1 MSYSKI
7 CDKIIESPN
16 HSGKR
21 TEKINII
28 TPHIIV
34 GLASMET
41 LGNIFI
47 RPARQASSNY
57 GVCVDGIVGI
67 VDEDNRSWC
76 SSSNWND
83 QRAITIEV
91 ACENF
96 HPYKVPQYCFDDL
109 VDLCVDICKRHGFKR
124 MVNTS
129 DKTDLE
135 AKLKSKAAD
144 TVLLS
149 KHSYYANKSCPGPD
163 LGSRFDEL
171 CEKVNSALTPVV
183 QPQTPT
189 PVISEVKYTV
199 QLGAYTSLDNAN
211 KHAGIVA
218 GSYVANVD
226 GLYKVFVGSGT
237 KAEMTTL
244 KNTSHKG
251 GFVTKLPANAP
262 VSEETYKDVAA
273 LKVGDIVTLDKNAT
287 VYNSTRRFASWVYS
301 KKLYVRSINGNRIVV
316 STLKEGAVTG
326 AVDIKYIVR

>member
-1 MSYSKI
+1 MAYSKL

-21 TEKINII
+21 TEKLAII

-34 GLASMET
+34 GMASMET

-83 QRAITIEV
+83 QKAITIEV
-91 ACENF
+91 ASENY

-129 DKTDLE
+129 SKEDLE

-149 KHSYYANKSCPGPD
+149 KHNYYANKSCPGPD

-171 CEKVNSALTPVV
+171 CEKVNSALAPAA
-183 QPQTPT
+183 QPQA
-189 PVISEVKYTV
+189 PVISESKYTV
-199 QLGAYTSLDNAN
+199 QLGAYTSLENAN

-226 GLYKVFVGSGT
+226 GLYKVFTGSGT

-251 GFVTKLPANAP
+251 GFVTKLPDNINKVTPEKEP
-262 VSEETYKDVAA
+262 VKE
-273 LKVGDIVTLDKNAT
+273 LKVGDIVTLVKNAP
-287 VYNSTRRFASWVYS
+287 VYNTNRQFQSWVYN

-326 AVDIKYIVR
+326 AVDRKYIIQ

>member
-1 MSYSKI
+1 MGYVIKDKMHTPKEGGNNMAYSKL

-34 GLASMET
+34 GMATMET

-47 RPARQASSNY
+47 RPDRGASSNY

-96 HPYKVPQYCFDDL
+96 HPYKVAQYCFDDL

-129 DKTDLE
+129 SKEDLE
-135 AKLKSKAAD
+135 AKLKTKSED
-144 TVLLS
+144 TILLS
-149 KHSYYANKSCPGPD
+149 KHNYFANTSCPGPD
-163 LGSRFDEL
+163 LSSRFDEL
-171 CEKVNSALTPVV
+171 ATLVTERLSQEVEDKEEIKT
-183 QPQTPT
+183 
-189 PVISEVKYTV
+189 EVKKMYRV
-199 QLGAYTSLDNAN
+199 QVGAYTVKQNAEN
-211 KHAGIVA
+211 MKEKLIAAGFDAYIKEEV
-218 GSYVANVD
+218 
-226 GLYKVFVGSGT
+226 
-237 KAEMTTL
+237 
-244 KNTSHKG
+244 
-251 GFVTKLPANAP
+251 
-262 VSEETYKDVAA
+262 VSEAKVETPVYKEPEKPKRKTNEELAMEVIKGTWGNGAVRKQKLEAA
-273 LKVGDIVTLDKNAT
+273 GYNYTEVQNIV
-287 VYNSTRRFASWVYS
+287 
-301 KKLYVRSINGNRIVV
+301 NRI
-316 STLKEGAVTG
+316 LK
-326 AVDIKYIVR
+326 K